1 MFHLCKT
8 ATQILPRRAQ
18 VFTSASPLRHVFRL
32 TPLQLRSQ
40 LQSRTFLSFLH
51 CTCPNQLTWVHTQKG
66 LKWQPRRSQSSAI
79 NAAAPTNST
88 GAYPQRLLIYYAG
101 KRTVY
106 LGTLKLYTVLL
117 FSYCSLVVAPPLW
130 GQDNLDAI
138 VKIGFGGLEVP
149 RLTGPVAVILGSLV
163 PLIFVQYLRLANF
176 FALSFARIWVCVS
189 EFC

>member
-51 CTCPNQLTWVHTQKG
+51 CTCPNQLTWVHTRKS

-88 GAYPQRLLIYYAG
+88 AAYPQRLLIYYAG

-130 GQDNLDAI
+130 GQGNLDAI
-138 VKIGFGGLEVP
+138 VKMGFGGLEVP
-149 RLTGPVAVILGSLV
+149 RWTGPVAVILGSLV
-163 PLIFVQYLRLANF
+163 PLIFVQYLRLAIF
-176 FALSFARIWVCVS
+176 FALS
-189 EFC
+189 